1 MTKYQFNRFLYQLS
15 LPKKVAVSVYGD
27 AQGYCNR
34 VEQIIKDNFGANTEI
49 VFYKSSS
56 PDCWNN

>member
-1 MTKYQFNRFLYQLS
+1 M
-15 LPKKVAVSVYGD
+15 
-27 AQGYCNR
+27 
-34 VEQIIKDNFGANTEI
+34 IKDKFGANTEI